1 MAWKPNFPKIEQN
14 QNMNKPIVS
23 CLWQATLRLKTQVIT
38 LLASGDHLIQFGY
51 GIKGESHACR

>member
-1 MAWKPNFPKIEQN
+1 
-14 QNMNKPIVS
+14 MNKPVS

-51 GIKGESHACR
+51 RIKGESHACR